1 MLPLADFGRWAR
13 CENLINLQISVG
25 VELDARVVLEDIGAD
40 RVLPLVNFFSDS
52 A

>member
-1 MLPLADFGRWAR
+1 MLSLADFGRWAR
-13 CENLINLQISVG
+13 CESLINQIGVG
-25 VELDARVVLEDIGAD
+25 VELDARVVLEDLGAD